1 MASLHLNARALEIL
15 KSKRQGSFIVM
26 EADTAFISPARERRE
41 LFGMELVQD
50 RNNHQV
56 TKADLADI
64 VCGTLTPESI
74 RDLLLG
80 LIAIKYTQSNSVGY
94 VFGGQMIGIGAGQ
107 QSRVDC
113 TKLAGVKADVWWL
126 HTHIP
131 RSLGLAS
138 KLR

>member
-1 MASLHLNARALEIL
+1 M
-15 KSKRQGSFIVM
+15 
-26 EADTAFISPARERRE
+26 
-41 LFGMELVQD
+41 
-50 RNNHQV
+50 

-64 VCGTLTPESI
+64 VCGTLTPEAV

-126 HTHIP
+126 HTHP
-131 RSLGLAS
+131 QGPWASLQS
-138 KLR
+138 